1 MVLILILII
10 YPLHTVADGGQ
21 HLVRNGLQD
30 IAESLDRQM
39 FTKDLNAVALLA
51 VDARHIDHRHIHT
64 DVAYIICL
72 LTIDQ
77 TVGMA
82 IAETAVQAISISDR
96 NGSDDTVLIED
107 GLATVAHTIA
117 RLHVVHLE
125 NGSLQ
130 GAHAVDGLVVAGVDA
145 IESETQAAHIQLAL
159 REVLDTCRIADMA
172 QDLMVEGSLQLSAG
186 LVEQFKLMG
195 RELVEVIAV
204 GPHEV

>member
-1 MVLILILII
+1 ML
-10 YPLHTVADGGQ
+10 
-21 HLVRNGLQD
+21 
-30 IAESLDRQM
+30 AED
-39 FTKDLNAVALLA
+39 FHAITFLA
-51 VDARHIDHRHIHT
+51 VDAGDIDHRHIHT

-72 LTIDQ
+72 LTVDQ

-107 GLATVAHTIA
+107 GLATVANTIA

-172 QDLMVEGSLQLSAG
+172 QDFMVEGSLQLSAS
-186 LVEQFKLMG
+186 LIEEFKLMS
-195 RELVEVIAV
+195 
-204 GPHEV
+204 